1 MNESHESCSKVY
13 ECSCEELD
21 QLVALCRYSKFFT
34 SFCFLRFP
42 QALCSKILSRFIPC
56 GGSESLKYYQTGKKG
71 VLHLFQTN
79 KSVLIKFPVSCARAF
94 TISQGLEGREVEGG
108 RSSKTLTFCLFKQEN

>member
-56 GGSESLKYYQTGKKG
+56 GGSESLKYYQTGKK
-71 VLHLFQTN
+71 VYCTCFRQ
-79 KSVLIKFPVSCARAF
+79 IKAC
-94 TISQGLEGREVEGG
+94 
-108 RSSKTLTFCLFKQEN
+108 